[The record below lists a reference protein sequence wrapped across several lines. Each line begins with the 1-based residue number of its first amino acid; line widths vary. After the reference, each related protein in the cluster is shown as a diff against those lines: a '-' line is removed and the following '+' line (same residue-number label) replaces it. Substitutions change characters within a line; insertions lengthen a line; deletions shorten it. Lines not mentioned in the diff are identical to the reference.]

1 MPLQLGFVDKN
12 ILFIRYILSNLQ
24 RFTEK
29 FTRHLDQYSNY
40 FHHKNHYQNGQNLPH
55 FLSHTQQ
62 NLCAN

>member
-24 RFTEK
+24 RFTKK

-40 FHHKNHYQNGQNLPH
+40 FHH
-55 FLSHTQQ
+55 
-62 NLCAN
+62 